1 MLMVGS
7 QDVKQIF
14 PHPNI
19 VLKDWGYERW
29 IENNDKYCMK
39 LLHCED
45 GKWSSKGKFHYHE
58 IKDETFFI
66 VSGELKLEVEVDD
79 NIRTFVLTQGDSF
92 RVKPGTRHRFMC
104 IGDDCDFI
112 EASTTHS
119 DEDSY
124 RCYWDFEQETWI
136 NE

>member
-1 MLMVGS
+1 MIGS
-7 QDVKQIF
+7 QDIKQVC

-19 VLKDWGYERW
+19 VIKDWGYEKW

-58 IKDETFFI
+58 QKDETFFV
-66 VSGELKLEVEVDD
+66 VSGELKIEVEIDGV
-79 NIRTFVLTQGDSF
+79 IRTFLLIEGNSF
-92 RVKPGTRHRFMC
+92 RVKPGVKHRFMSM
-104 IGDDCDFI
+104 GDDCDFI

-119 DEDSY
+119 DEDSI
-124 RCYWDFEQETWI
+124 RCYWDFEKECWI